1 MLIYQKRNFI
11 LYIVHI
17 LKNYVCVKYIKW
29 VDEYKYVIEENG
41 LRTAEYEMKLRK
53 EILILC
59 EILIIA
65 AFIYTYIV
73 YGISRPDKGEVC
85 IYDNILYSE
94 YYGFE
99 MILLIF
105 LLVIIQADLRS
116 SHRCAV
122 IIRYKSIRHY
132 WNNIC
137 KNITAKCM
145 EMTSILLINII
156 GLCIILKIFNAY

>member
-1 MLIYQKRNFI
+1 MNINML
-11 LYIVHI
+11 
-17 LKNYVCVKYIKW
+17 LKK
-29 VDEYKYVIEENG
+29 NG

-73 YGISRPDKGEVC
+73 YGISRPDKERYVYM
-85 IYDNILYSE
+85 IIFLYSE

-105 LLVIIQADLRS
+105 
-116 SHRCAV
+116 C
-122 IIRYKSIRHY
+122 
-132 WNNIC
+132 
-137 KNITAKCM
+137 
-145 EMTSILLINII
+145 
-156 GLCIILKIFNAY
+156 